1 MTENISYKP
10 VGGIVRAQLYAVGEH
25 STIEAVLATVP
36 TEVPLKESASHYEEN
51 FSVECGRV
59 GVHHTLTLV
68 ASAERAAAWLD
79 EEFQRSTASEGV
91 VARISLASGE
101 ELIAGWCEHLG
112 GEAALRTSS
121 LRYTTHSSAKQEG
134 VVSLT
139 MEGYSVGSARH
150 NPHSTI
156 VTI

>member
-25 STIEAVLATVP
+25 STIEAVLATTP

-68 ASAERAAAWLD
+68 ASAERAAAWLN
-79 EEFQRSTASEGV
+79 EEFQRTTASEGV

-112 GEAALRTSS
+112 GESS